1 MKKIMQYWAEV
12 PQVQRE
18 FILFLLC
25 GGTAATA
32 NIISRYVFFFILTY
46 SVSIVLAYIVGMVIA
61 FTLFKIIVFR
71 VKEKK
76 DLVKEVIS
84 FTLVNILGMLLTLA
98 LSTFLAELFFP
109 YINFTF
115 YPYDVA
121 HILGVMAPVIT
132 SYFLHKHF
140 TFARKR
146 T

>member
-1 MKKIMQYWAEV
+1 MKTPIQYWRNI
-12 PQVQRE
+12 PYVQKQ

-25 GGTAATA
+25 GGLAASA
-32 NIISRYVFFFILTY
+32 NIISRYIFFLILSY
-46 SVSIVLAYIVGMVIA
+46 PVSIVLAYIVGMVIA
-61 FTLFKIIVFR
+61 FTMFKVIVFR

-76 DLVKEVIS
+76 DLIKEIIS
-84 FTLVNILGMLLTLA
+84 FTLVNMLGMLLTLA
-98 LSTFLAELFFP
+98 LSTFLAECLFP
-109 YINFTF
+109 YMGFTF

-121 HILGVMAPVIT
+121 HLLGVMAPVIT